1 MEKRLLGRTGHMSS
15 VITLGCASLGKIP
28 QKEADKVVDLALS
41 HGVNHFDVAP
51 TYGEAELRLRPW
63 MKEHRDEIFLAC
75 KTGKRTKKE
84 AAEELERSLDR
95 MGVDHIDLY
104 QFHGLDE
111 MNDLEIAFGSEG
123 ALQAMLEAREEGVID
138 YIGITC
144 HRPPTILEA
153 LKKFDLDTVLLPVN
167 FVIRR
172 NRQLENDYEPVL
184 KLAKERNMGVIAM
197 KALAKRRWP
206 STYGDNR
213 PYSTWYEPFDSQE
226 DIDKC
231 ICFALSQ
238 DITTAASASDGRLVP
253 KIIDAAERYRK
264 LTGREQITVTESASK
279 LKPLFPE
286 I

>member
-1 MEKRLLGRTGHMSS
+1 LEKRLLGRTGHMSS

-63 MKEHRDEIFLAC
+63 MKEHRDDIFLAC
-75 KTGKRTKKE
+75 KTGKRTRKE

-95 MGVDHIDLY
+95 IGVDHIDLY

-123 ALQAMLEAREEGVID
+123 ALQAMLVAREEGVID

-206 STYGDNR
+206 PTYGDNR
-213 PYSTWYEPFDSQE
+213 PYFTWYEPFDSQE

-238 DITTAASASDGRLVP
+238 DVTTAASASDGRLVP